1 MDAYSILLNDRRDGL
16 FAEKSLLAAH
26 DGRRKFKRVTLAAM
40 RALGQEIDSDDEED
54 EDDEMEDLHEAWPE
68 DQVLQHELMHQ
79 RLALLDP
86 FQGRALKSVMV
97 DLTNFSSN
105 NVGKLKSVAADAA
118 SSLRDLISSQ
128 SGSRL
133 IPYNR

>member
-1 MDAYSILLNDRRDGL
+1 
-16 FAEKSLLAAH
+16 
-26 DGRRKFKRVTLAAM
+26 
-40 RALGQEIDSDDEED
+40 
-54 EDDEMEDLHEAWPE
+54 MEDLHEAWPE

-105 NVGKLKSVAADAA
+105 NGGKLKAIAADAA

-128 SGSRL
+128 GESPSF
-133 IPYNR
+133 PSNQ